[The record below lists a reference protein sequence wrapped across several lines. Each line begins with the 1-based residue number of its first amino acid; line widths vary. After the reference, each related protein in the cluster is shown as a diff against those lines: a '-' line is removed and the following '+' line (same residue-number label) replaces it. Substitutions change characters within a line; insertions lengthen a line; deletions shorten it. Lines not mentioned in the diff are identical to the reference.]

1 MRVMRPP
8 FSTRGSQIRFSFQR
22 VGWPGMAYM
31 PASMALR
38 SVFGIQIRQTNS
50 PVVFLK
56 FEEWGGGNHVN
67 YILGYQRRRKNC
79 LKDPPQASSLDSVA
93 WLNRQVES
101 ENETRKTQMMKGKLS
116 GRINRR
122 CRRISTQSKMYRK
135 WTSYV
140 SPSRSRLRTTMKIGT
155 RVHAGLVCLVL
166 LSSVQVS
173 ALDCNFLKHRQKVFN
188 LQSLELWR
196 EMSTTFSPECLKK
209 PTTFNFPTKILEIR
223 ESQPATEAIYEI
235 LRGFFHILS
244 SDSLKTVWKVT
255 HRERWVSALHDAGV
269 GGKGWDR
276 MGQQK
281 ERFVSAP
288 SLQTLPRFYCRS
300 LQMLH
305 AHTKVL
311 KSCLGGKKSTPGK
324 LEERRNKLELKKY
337 FRRIRTF
344 LRVNGGSTC
353 CWECLQHEVRSGLM
367 YVDILTKRMRRQQT
381 SATVTRGTVGAEK
394 WQTDSEYL

>member
-1 MRVMRPP
+1 
-8 FSTRGSQIRFSFQR
+8 
-22 VGWPGMAYM
+22 
-31 PASMALR
+31 
-38 SVFGIQIRQTNS
+38 
-50 PVVFLK
+50 
-56 FEEWGGGNHVN
+56 
-67 YILGYQRRRKNC
+67 
-79 LKDPPQASSLDSVA
+79 
-93 WLNRQVES
+93 
-101 ENETRKTQMMKGKLS
+101 
-116 GRINRR
+116 
-122 CRRISTQSKMYRK
+122 MYRK

-140 SPSRSRLRTTMKIGT
+140 SPSRNRLRTTMKIET

-244 SDSLKTVWKVT
+244 NDSLKTVWKAT
-255 HRERWVSALHDAGV
+255 HRE
-269 GGKGWDR
+269 
-276 MGQQK
+276 
-281 ERFVSAP
+281 
-288 SLQTLPRFYCRS
+288 RS

-311 KSCLGGKKSTPGK
+311 KSCLEGKKSTPGK

-353 CWECLQHEVRSGLM
+353 CWECLQHEVQAGLM
-367 YVDILTKRMRRQQT
+367 HVDILTKRMRR
-381 SATVTRGTVGAEK
+381 
-394 WQTDSEYL
+394 